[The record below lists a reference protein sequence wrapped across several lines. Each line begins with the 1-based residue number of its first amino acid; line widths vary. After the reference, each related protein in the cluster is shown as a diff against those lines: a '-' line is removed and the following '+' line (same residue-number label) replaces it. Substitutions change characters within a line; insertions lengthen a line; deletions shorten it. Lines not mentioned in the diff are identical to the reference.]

1 MPPGAATARQGDV
14 DGFRSQTGVQL
25 CLRQR
30 GAAQIQELL
39 DLLLGLVDL
48 RAHLALLLGVEFA
61 QPLEQHGQRAI
72 LAQEAGLFV
81 FERGGVLGRGETFLR
96 LGRPGRQSIE
106 S

>member
-1 MPPGAATARQGDV
+1 MVSEARRASSSACASAAR
-14 DGFRSQTGVQL
+14 
-25 CLRQR
+25 
-30 GAAQIQELL
+30 QIQELL

-81 FERGGVLGRGETFLR
+81 FERGGVMAAAKRSCAWETR
-96 LGRPGRQSIE
+96 SSID
-106 S
+106 